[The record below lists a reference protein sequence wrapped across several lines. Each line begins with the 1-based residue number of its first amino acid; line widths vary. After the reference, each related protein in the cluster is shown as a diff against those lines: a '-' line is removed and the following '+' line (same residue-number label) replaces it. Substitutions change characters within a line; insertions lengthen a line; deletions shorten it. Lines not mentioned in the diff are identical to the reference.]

1 MPPPAELASFSG
13 RDDTFSLST
22 CRCSKTVV
30 SQIEPTSPTLS
41 FETVVTVRFHLPPGV
56 CSTWMRSP
64 MLVTL
69 TSELS
74 TLRSTVVSVTPR
86 SVFCLILCAPVTASS
101 VVSVLETSHVPSS
114 VARACTW

>member
-1 MPPPAELASFSG
+1 M
-13 RDDTFSLST
+13 
-22 CRCSKTVV
+22 
-30 SQIEPTSPTLS
+30 SPTGS

-56 CSTWMRSP
+56 ISTETRSP

-86 SVFCLILCAPVTASS
+86 SVFCLVFCAPVCAIS
-101 VVSVLETSHVPSS
+101 VVSVLVTSHVPSS
-114 VARACTW
+114 VARACT